1 VKPVVPRPVR
11 AALWILALL
20 APAMMVFPAA
30 PAATKRAAEE
40 AARKAAAGEG
50 PILAG
55 AAAHDITPPVGGTA
69 ATVTLAGFGEG
80 RLATGVRDPIFAR
93 ALVLES
99 GGAAF
104 GLVTLDLFAI
114 DREDVEAIRRE
125 ARSRLEGKELSGLLV
140 AATGTRFGPDLQGV
154 FSSPGE
160 RVDPAWRNRLVS
172 ETAAAIA
179 EAWRDRKPA
188 RLSFAT
194 TRLPRLLE
202 DSRRPLRLDDQAFLL
217 RLEHAQSRVG
227 IAAVAGFSAAPE
239 TLPRGGREISAEW
252 PGGAAATLEGAFGG
266 VGMILPGAQA
276 GRMQPASEPAGPEA
290 FGAAVARALVVAW
303 SGRAEGAA
311 PMPADLTTGRIV
323 LRTRSLAVP
332 IETAEWRDAVARGV
346 RRGSESGTERST
358 EVAALRI
365 TGAGLPVLDLA
376 CIPGVPFPEL
386 VNGGIE
392 TPQESAADLPG
403 APVEAPLRS
412 FMPAPVKMIAAAC
425 GDDLGD
431 LLPASEWDA
440 RPPFAYGLASA
451 PRGEER
457 SPGPRTASV
466 LWRAFA
472 ELFQ

>member
-1 VKPVVPRPVR
+1 LKPR
-11 AALWILALL
+11 ALVLLALL
-20 APAMMVFPAA
+20 ATTANHLPAA
-30 PAATKRAAEE
+30 PARAKKATEE
-40 AARKAAAGEG
+40 AARRAVAGEG

-69 ATVTLAGFGEG
+69 AAVALAGFGEG

-93 ALVLES
+93 ALVLEN
-99 GGAAF
+99 GGAVF
-104 GLVTLDLFAI
+104 GLVTVDLFAI

-125 ARSRLEGKELSGLLV
+125 ARGRLEGSALAGLLV
-140 AATGTRFGPDLQGV
+140 TATGTRFGPDLQGV
-154 FSSPGE
+154 FSGPGE
-160 RVDPAWRNRLVS
+160 RVDPVWRNRLVS
-172 ETAAAIA
+172 ETAAAVA

-202 DSRRPLRLDDQAFLL
+202 DDRRPLRLDDQAWLL
-217 RLEHAQSRVG
+217 RVENAQSRVG
-227 IAAVAGFSAAPE
+227 IAAVAEFSAAPE
-239 TLPRGGREISAEW
+239 TLPRGGREISADW
-252 PGGAAATLEGAFGG
+252 PGGAVATLEGAFGG
-266 VGMILPGAQA
+266 IGMMLPGAQG
-276 GRMQPASEPAGPEA
+276 GRMQPAREPAGPESY
-290 FGAAVARALVVAW
+290 GAAVARGLVVAW

-311 PMPADLTTGRIV
+311 PMPADLTTGRIL
-323 LRTRSLAVP
+323 LRTRSLGVP
-332 IETAEWRDAVARGV
+332 IESPAWAEGVARGV
-346 RRGSESGTERST
+346 RRGSDAGAERST
-358 EVAALRI
+358 EVAALRLS
-365 TGAGLPVLDLA
+365 GAGVPVLDLA

-392 TPQESAADLPG
+392 SPQESASDLPG
-403 APVEAPLRS
+403 VPAETPLRS
-412 FMPAPVKMIAAAC
+412 LMPAPIKMMAASC

-457 SPGPRTASV
+457 STGPRTAGL